1 MNKSNNKTLA
11 YELAK
16 ALDDLDSLTVYFTF
30 VETYQEAFLRKI
42 LNKVMTVPQEQI
54 KRSRGALFTYLVKQH
69 GGNNCRN

>member
-1 MNKSNNKTLA
+1 MNQNNKTLA

-42 LNKVMTVPQEQI
+42 LHKVMTVPQEQI

>member
-1 MNKSNNKTLA
+1 MNQNNKTLA

-42 LNKVMTVPQEQI
+42 LNKVMTVPPEQI